1 MAINISN
8 AKNRD
13 ATVAL
18 EAVRAKRDV
27 HYIDEDHNMVVTRR
41 LLKTDVVHD
50 LSSLTKKD
58 DDLGKLSSKL
68 VKDDPEID
76 IEHFGMFLGETS
88 RVYVS
93 EKGIVHSVE
102 EFEVINNPDGTVR
115 DRRPRKKELQNVN
128 SDIPLKWTG
137 KFMKKKEAVKKFV
150 FAAKKQLI
158 HVNGLTYDFLYEI
171 AKELHDKDSLML
183 LRGGEKGN
191 QPLVLNRGGK
201 PYNAF
206 LEGRVEKDAYCLIL
220 HLSNMEL
227 KKPKPIE
234 TDEADEEPKEAP
246 KKSQKSTKSKK
257 AEKE

>member
-18 EAVRAKRDV
+18 EAVKTRRDV
-27 HYIDEDHNMVVTRR
+27 RYIDEDHNMVMTRR

-50 LSSLTKKD
+50 LAELTKKS
-58 DDLGKLSSKL
+58 DDLGKLAKKL
-68 VKDDPEID
+68 VKDDPEVD

-93 EKGIVHSVE
+93 DKGIVHSVE
-102 EFEVINNPDGTVR
+102 EFEVIKNPDGTVR

-137 KFMKKKEAVKKFV
+137 KFIKKKEAVKKFV
-150 FAAKKQLI
+150 FASKKQLV
-158 HVNGLTYDFLYEI
+158 HVNGLTYDFLFEI
-171 AKELHDKDSLML
+171 AKELHDRDSLML
-183 LRGGEKGN
+183 MRGGEKGDK
-191 QPLVLNRGGK
+191 PLVLNRGGK

-206 LEGRVEKDAYCLIL
+206 LEGRVDGDAYLLIL

-234 TDEADEEPKEAP
+234 IPDGGEEE
-246 KKSQKSTKSKK
+246 
-257 AEKE
+257 